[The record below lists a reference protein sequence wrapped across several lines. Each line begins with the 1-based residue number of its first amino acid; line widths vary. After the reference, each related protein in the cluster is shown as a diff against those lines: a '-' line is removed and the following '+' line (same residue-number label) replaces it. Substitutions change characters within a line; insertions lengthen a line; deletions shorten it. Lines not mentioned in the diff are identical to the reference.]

1 MSLWRQLVHGGRVLF
16 RRAEADRD
24 LGEEVE
30 HYIDQLTAANIAR
43 GLSPVDALRAARL
56 ELGNSTTVRETVR
69 SHGWESIL
77 TALLADLRYA
87 GRMLRKSPVFTVV
100 VVAVISIGT
109 GAVTTVFSAMN
120 TLLFRPVP
128 GTLGTTPL
136 VTIARSNR
144 EGERMGASPSWM
156 QHLASR
162 SRTLAGIGAMTKVS
176 LNVNV
181 GDQGVPAY
189 GEMVSGNYFSLL
201 GAQPAIGRFFLP
213 EEGRTPLTHPVIVL
227 SHLFWQRAFNRD
239 PGVVG
244 RTVAVN
250 GHPYTVI
257 GVAAPEFRGLSSPVV
272 TDAWVPLM
280 MYNQLRP
287 GLSRNMEDP
296 GFIAFR
302 TFGRL
307 REGATADAAG
317 QELSRLT
324 ATLAAEGAEPARFAD
339 FDRVDV
345 RVLRGIDLDNERGGL
360 VAFLG
365 MLLAAAGL
373 VLLIASVNIA
383 SMFSARA
390 MVRRRELA
398 VRAALGAGRGRLVRQ
413 LLTEILVLFILGA
426 IGGVVLAILATSAI
440 ETMSIPFEI
449 RLLLELTPDIRVMI
463 FALLVSLFVGL
474 GFGLPPALRA
484 AGQDIT
490 SRLRDGA
497 AGSGVRRGRMTNVLI
512 VGQLAAALVLL
523 VAAGLFLRALNH
535 GSRVDPGFDAQGVAT
550 FTFFS
555 ESWGYDSVR
564 TRAFYRALRE
574 RVAALPGVT
583 AASYTMYLPLTM
595 RSNIDNILIDG
606 AQGAGSDPPGVP
618 VSYAQVDA
626 GYFDVVRIPMRAGR
640 PFTTADV
647 AGAPLVAIVNEEFA
661 RKHWPDGEALGLTF
675 TMYRR
680 KYTVVGIAR
689 NAKYSSL
696 AEEPTPFVY
705 FSIDQGWSLR
715 RVLVMRASGDP
726 AVLQRAVHAAIRE
739 IDPAVPR
746 PPLVTMREA
755 NSIVLFPQRIAGT
768 VTGALGAVGLLL
780 ASIGLYGIIAYS
792 VSRRTREIGIRL
804 ALGARSR
811 GVVGLIVRE
820 GMTLATVGVALGL
833 LLAAAA
839 TRLIARF
846 LFSVSPLD
854 AVTFTGM
861 AVLLVVVALLASWLP
876 ARKAAAADPMTV
888 LRTD

>member
-1 MSLWRQLVHGGRVLF
+1 MSLWRQLVHGTRVLF
-16 RRAEADRD
+16 RRADADRD
-24 LGEEVE
+24 LGDEVA

-43 GLSPVDALRAARL
+43 GMAPAEARRAAQL
-56 ELGNSTTVRETVR
+56 EIGNTTTVREAVR
-69 SHGWESIL
+69 AHGWES
-77 TALLADLRYA
+77 TMTSMLADLRYA

-100 VVAVISIGT
+100 VVSVISIGT

-128 GTLGTTPL
+128 GTHGTAPL
-136 VTIARSNR
+136 VTIARSNP

-181 GDQGVPAY
+181 GDHGVPAY
-189 GEMVSGNYFSLL
+189 GEMVSANFFSLL
-201 GAQPAIGRFFLP
+201 GAQPALGRFLLP

-227 SHLFWQRAFNRD
+227 SHSFWQRSFNSD
-239 PGVVG
+239 SGVIG
-244 RTVAVN
+244 RTVTVN

-257 GVAAPEFRGLSSPVV
+257 GIASREFRGLSSPVV

-287 GLSRNMEDP
+287 GLPRNMNDP

-307 REGATADAAG
+307 RDGATAEAAG

-324 ATLAAEGAEPARFAD
+324 ATLAAEGVEPARFAS
-339 FDRVDV
+339 FDRVNV

-390 MVRRRELA
+390 TARRRELA

-426 IGGVVLAILATSAI
+426 VGGVVLAILATSAI
-440 ETMSIPFEI
+440 ETMSIPFEV
-449 RLLLELTPDIRVMI
+449 RLLLELTPDLRVMA
-463 FALLVSLFVGL
+463 FALLLSLLVGL

-497 AGSGVRRGRMTNVLI
+497 AGSGVRRGRMANVLI

-523 VAAGLFLRALNH
+523 VAAGLFMRALNH

-564 TRAFYRALRE
+564 TRAFYRGLRE

-595 RSNIDNILIDG
+595 RSNIDNIQIDG
-606 AQGAGSDPPGVP
+606 AQGVASEPPGIP
-618 VSYAQVDA
+618 VSYGHVDA
-626 GYFDVVRIPMRAGR
+626 GYFDVVRIPLRAGR
-640 PFTTADV
+640 VFTTADV
-647 AGAPLVAIVNEEFA
+647 AGAPLVAIVNEAFA
-661 RKHWPDGEALGLTF
+661 RKHWPDGAALGRTF

-680 KYTVVGIAR
+680 KYTIVGIAR
-689 NAKYSSL
+689 DAKYSSL
-696 AEEPTPFVY
+696 SEDPTPYVY

-715 RVLVMRASGDP
+715 RVLVVRTSGDP
-726 AVLQRAVHAAIRE
+726 AMLAPAVHAAIRE

-755 NSIVLFPQRIAGT
+755 NSIVLFPQRMAAT

-780 ASIGLYGIIAYS
+780 AAIGLYGIIAYS

-811 GVVGLIVRE
+811 GVVGLIVGE
-820 GMTLATVGVALGL
+820 GMRLAAIGVVLGL
-833 LLAAAA
+833 VLAAAA
-839 TRLIARF
+839 TQLIAKF

-854 AVTFTGM
+854 AITFGGM
-861 AVLLVVVALLASWLP
+861 SLLFVGVALLASWLP
-876 ARKAAAADPMTV
+876 ARKAAVADPMV
-888 LRTD
+888 ILRTE